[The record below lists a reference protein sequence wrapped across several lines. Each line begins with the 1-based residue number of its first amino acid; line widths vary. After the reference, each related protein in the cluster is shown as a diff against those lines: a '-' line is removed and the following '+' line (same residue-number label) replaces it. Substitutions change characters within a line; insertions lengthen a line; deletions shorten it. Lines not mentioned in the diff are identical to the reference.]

1 MNQKQLK
8 DKIKN
13 NIQIQS
19 KEFLNDLLE
28 YPVEPCKKNKTF
40 KYKFSLQ
47 FLMIPLILLIAFVSI
62 NLWNNNRL
70 ESNNKSQMNN
80 EIFFNKLEYT
90 NKNDDDKLIDSLQII
105 PDYNNLQDINQLFN
119 IKLYESQFDNFDIS
133 NECYKTELSG
143 KLLYCNVSLREKGND
158 SLKIQIGIQNDG
170 YPLFIDENVDSWQ
183 AQQNFDKLKSSK
195 INGAELILIKNTKN
209 NLSNI
214 RTKFMKGNLGI
225 AINSYDID
233 EEEFIKVVTTVL
245 NG

>member
-62 NLWNNNRL
+62 SIWNNNKL

-80 EIFFNKLEYT
+80 EIFFNELEYMNGNDNGKAIDYT
-90 NKNDDDKLIDSLQII
+90 NIELHEENLDYII
-105 PDYNNLQDINQLFN
+105 AMFQLNLNNISKYN
-119 IKLYESQFDNFDIS
+119 
-133 NECYKTELSG
+133 YKTDVICYSTID
-143 KLLYCNVSLREKGND
+143 KDQLLYCNVNLYNND
-158 SLKIQIGIQNDG
+158 YHELSVEVNVQLDSF
-170 YPLFIDENVDSWQ
+170 PRFIDEVEDVWQ
-183 AQQNFDKLKSSK
+183 QQNFDKLKSSK

-209 NLSNI
+209 NLNNI